1 MDNSGIMKAG
11 GKSTAKVMRY
21 IIIGACI
28 SIVIIIL
35 VMIAPVVNDNSE
47 YVAEET
53 PEQKT
58 IIQENQNRVSESNDV
73 EAFSNYTR
81 EGFREGARSRRGRS
95 SSSRKRS
102 RRANKYKVNT
112 TPQQNNTTP
121 TIQAPIRTRPL
132 PEFNG
137 RYMKSPHK
145 ICSWNTCQQLVNY
158 QIMAS
163 FNSCAKTNLHNSC
176 SSTLVSKEDLTN
188 VLLTG
193 YRFIDFEIYSI
204 KGKIVV
210 GIGGARYQYTSCPTD
225 SGNEALLK
233 PLRDNGTYGITDHPK
248 YPFIPIKEALETV
261 KSVGFGQAG
270 NKNDPL
276 FILFRIKSFD
286 AKIYIA
292 LENAISNTLGQ
303 HLLPK
308 SYGRDGQLIGNN
320 KPITKLPLYALK
332 RKAIICVEDHC
343 KLFEQPEAKGCYDLI
358 NMRAGGNYLKTYT
371 HQELLDANRDEIRRE
386 AYGRIIIGYPD
397 YKSNDSLKQAWQAM
411 HSKGV
416 QVAMVRY
423 RTIICD
429 KNQNF
434 VEKIL
439 GNDVDLGYIDYFATH
454 GAFKIKDKSMLKP
467 PDVISKDI
475 QPRTSPKEKL
485 TANTEHTDALGNKQE
500 FKGAGK

>member
-1 MDNSGIMKAG
+1 MEK
-11 GKSTAKVMRY
+11 KTKFY
-21 IIIGACI
+21 IALFIGLVVSI
-28 SIVIIIL
+28 IVI
-35 VMIAPVVNDNSE
+35 VVIATTVNDNSE

-58 IIQENQNRVSESNDV
+58 TIDENQNRISESYDVSEG
-73 EAFSNYTR
+73 FSNYIR

-95 SSSRKRS
+95 SSRRRKS
-102 RRANKYKVNT
+102 GRRTRRKEDLASNT
-112 TPQQNNTTP
+112 ANTTP
-121 TIQAPIRTRPL
+121 TIQAPIRSRPM

-137 RYMKSPHK
+137 KYMKAPHK
-145 ICSWNTCQQLVNY
+145 LCTWNTCQKLVNY
-158 QIMAS
+158 HIMGS
-163 FNSCAKTNLHNSC
+163 FNSCAKTNIPSSC
-176 SSTLVSKEDLTN
+176 TSTVVSKEELTK

-193 YRFIDFEIYSI
+193 FRFIDFEIYSI

-210 GIGGARYQYTSCPTD
+210 GIGGARYQYTKCPTD

-286 AKIYIA
+286 SKIYIA
-292 LENAISNTLGQ
+292 LETAIKNVLGQ

-308 SYGRDGQLIGNN
+308 SYGRDGALLGNN
-320 KPITKLPLYALK
+320 RPITKLPLYALK

-343 KLFEQPEAKGCYDLI
+343 KLYEQPEAKGCFDLI
-358 NMRAGGNYLKTYT
+358 NMRAGGIYLKTYKY
-371 HQELLDANRDEIRRE
+371 QEILDANRDELRRE
-386 AYGRIIIGYPD
+386 AYSRIIIGYPD
-397 YKSNDSLKQAWQAM
+397 YETDDSLKQSWATM
-411 HSKGV
+411 HSKGI

-423 RTIICD
+423 RTIVCD

-434 VEKIL
+434 VLDLL
-439 GNDVDLGYIDYFATH
+439 GNNELNTNGYIDNFASQ
-454 GAFKIKDKSMLKP
+454 GAFKIKDKSMLPKP
-467 PDVISKDI
+467 DTISKDI
-475 QPRTSPKEKL
+475 QSRTSPKEKL
-485 TANTEHTDALGNKQE
+485 TANTEHTDALGNKQII
-500 FKGAGK
+500 KGAGK